1 MSPLPVGISVPMEE
15 EIADQRAGGLGCGN
29 NESGFDENFQKKFLF
44 LKLSPLLLRCARSV
58 QGIHTCVNG

>member
-1 MSPLPVGISVPMEE
+1 MEE